1 MSPGQTEPGA
11 RTLLS
16 LRGIEKSFGAVRALR
31 GVDLELCA
39 GEVHALVGENGA
51 GKSTLIGVITGA
63 HAPDAG
69 TLEVL
74 GQRVHSLTPRS
85 AIELGIAVIYQQPA
99 LFGELSIA
107 ENLLIGTGGALISW
121 RARYRKARELLDAVG
136 AHIDPRASANSLPL
150 AEQQLVEIARALRTE
165 TPILILDEPT
175 AVLPRVEAERLLERL
190 SQLRSRGVGILYVS
204 HRLEEVVR
212 LADRVTVL
220 RDGASVWTAAMQ
232 GVSHATLVRHMVGR
246 ELAPAGLQA
255 QGASRALGASREG
268 RASGPPALEVRGLS
282 SRAAGLADIAFDIGA
297 GEVLGLAGLVGA
309 GRSDLAACLFGL
321 APIDAGEV
329 HVRGRQVS
337 IDGVSAALDAGLAL
351 APADRRRHGVIPLL
365 SVAENIALAQL
376 NRLARRGCVERAAE
390 RELARHW
397 IEALH
402 VKVDSPDARVDTL
415 SGGNQQKV
423 VLARW
428 LAREPR
434 VLILDEPTQGID
446 VAGRAEIHR
455 LIRELSER
463 GLAVL
468 LISSDLPELT
478 ALADRV
484 AVMRRGRLVGVLAR
498 EDATQEAVLGLAL
511 GVERVA

>member
-1 MSPGQTEPGA
+1 MSPDPTEPSA

-16 LRGIEKSFGAVRALR
+16 LRGIAKSFGAVRALR
-31 GVDLELCA
+31 GVDLDLRA

-74 GQRVHSLTPRS
+74 GQRIDHYSPRA

-99 LFGELSIA
+99 LFGELSVA
-107 ENLLIGTGGALISW
+107 ENLLIGTDGALISW
-121 RARYRKARELLDAVG
+121 RARHSRARDLLDAVG
-136 AHIDPRASANSLPL
+136 ACIDPRAPAKSLPL

-204 HRLEEVVR
+204 HRLEEVAR
-212 LADRVTVL
+212 LADRVSVL
-220 RDGASVWTAAMQ
+220 RDGESVWSAAMQ

-246 ELAPAGLQA
+246 ELAPEASRVR
-255 QGASRALGASREG
+255 GASPANRAP
-268 RASGPPALEVRGLS
+268 GPPLLEVRGLS

-329 HVRGRQVS
+329 RVRGSRVAV
-337 IDGVSAALDAGLAL
+337 DGVSAALEAGLAL
-351 APADRRRHGVIPLL
+351 VPADRRRHGVIPPLT
-365 SVAENIALAQL
+365 VAENIVLAQL
-376 NRLARRGCVERAAE
+376 DRLARRGCVERAAE

-402 VKVDSPDARVDTL
+402 VKAESPDARVDTL

-428 LAREPR
+428 LAREPQ

-446 VAGRAEIHR
+446 VSGRAEIHR
-455 LIRELSER
+455 LIRELAER

-468 LISSDLPELT
+468 LISSDLPELA
-478 ALADRV
+478 ALSDRV

-498 EDATQEAVLGLAL
+498 EGATQEAVLALAL
-511 GVERVA
+511 GVEYHA